1 MIEVAGTISGI
12 LAEKG
17 STVWSIHPNAT
28 VFEAVELMSEK
39 NVGALPV
46 MEGERL
52 VGIVS
57 ERDYTR
63 KVILRGKS
71 SKDTSIS
78 EIMSRQV
85 IDARPEN
92 SVTDCMR
99 VMTEKRIR
107 HLPILDEGKIVGI
120 LSIGDLV
127 KWVISAQAATID
139 HLEQYLYGG
148 SLD

>member
-17 STVWSIHPNAT
+17 STVWSINPSAT
-28 VFEAVELMSEK
+28 VFDAIALMSDK

-46 MEGERL
+46 LDKGEL
-52 VGIVS
+52 VGMLS
-57 ERDYTR
+57 ERDYMR

-71 SKDTSIS
+71 SKETEVA
-78 EIMSRQV
+78 EIMTRQV
-85 IDARPEN
+85 IEAHPED
-92 SVTDCMR
+92 SVPDCMR

-107 HLPILDEGKIVGI
+107 HLPILSEGKMVGM

-139 HLEQYLYGG
+139 HLEQYIYGG

>member
-17 STVWSIHPNAT
+17 SAVWSIHPSAT
-28 VFEAVELMSEK
+28 VFDAIALMSDK

-46 MEGERL
+46 LDKDKL
-52 VGIVS
+52 VGMLS
-57 ERDYTR
+57 ERDYMR
-63 KVILRGKS
+63 KIILRGKS
-71 SKDTSIS
+71 SKETEVA

-85 IDARPEN
+85 INAYPED
-92 SVTDCMR
+92 SVPDCMR

-107 HLPILDEGKIVGI
+107 HLPVLSEGKIVGM

-139 HLEQYLYGG
+139 HLEQYIYGG

>member
-17 STVWSIHPNAT
+17 STVWSIHPSAT
-28 VFEAVELMSEK
+28 VFDAIALMSDK

-46 MEGERL
+46 LDKDKL
-52 VGIVS
+52 VGMLS
-57 ERDYTR
+57 ERDYMR
-63 KVILRGKS
+63 KIILRGKS
-71 SKDTSIS
+71 SKETEVA

-85 IDARPEN
+85 INAYPED
-92 SVTDCMR
+92 SVQDCMR

-107 HLPILDEGKIVGI
+107 HLPVLSEGKIVGM

-139 HLEQYLYGG
+139 HLEQYIYGG

>member
-1 MIEVAGTISGI
+1 MEVAGTISGI
-12 LAEKG
+12 LAGKG
-17 STVWSIHPNAT
+17 SAVWSIHPSAT
-28 VFEAVELMSEK
+28 VFDAVALMSDK

-46 MEGERL
+46 MDQGQL

-63 KVILRGKS
+63 KVILHGKS
-71 SKDTSIS
+71 SKETAVAD
-78 EIMSRQV
+78 IMSKQV
-85 IDARPEN
+85 IDAHPED
-92 SVTDCMR
+92 SVTACMR

-107 HLPILDEGKIVGI
+107 HLPIMNEGKMVGI

-139 HLEQYLYGG
+139 HLEQYIYGG